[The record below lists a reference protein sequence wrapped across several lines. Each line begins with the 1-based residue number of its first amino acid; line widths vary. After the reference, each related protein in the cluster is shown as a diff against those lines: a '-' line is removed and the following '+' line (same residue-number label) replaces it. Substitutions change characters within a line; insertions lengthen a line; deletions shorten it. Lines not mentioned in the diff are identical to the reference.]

1 MLPKRKIKSITFI
14 KHSIISN
21 SIKVYHYIIILTL
34 YKNLYSIFFSSEKSV
49 TFNLNVV
56 IGITNKLRDLGNPMN
71 PNQVIGKIISSLPE
85 EYARVRSSWQDRP
98 VAERTLAT
106 LQSKLITEELIV
118 ASYKEKLAAANAGAF
133 YATGYYLT

>member
-1 MLPKRKIKSITFI
+1 MIFSIRVI
-14 KHSIISN
+14 
-21 SIKVYHYIIILTL
+21 YYL
-34 YKNLYSIFFSSEKSV
+34 IFFPEKSV

-56 IGITNKLRDLGNPMN
+56 IGITNKLRDLGSPMN

-106 LQSKLITEELIV
+106 LQSRLITEELIV
-118 ASYKEKLAAANAGAF
+118 ASYKAKEAAASAGAF
-133 YATGYYLT
+133 YATGEHFLNSYIPL